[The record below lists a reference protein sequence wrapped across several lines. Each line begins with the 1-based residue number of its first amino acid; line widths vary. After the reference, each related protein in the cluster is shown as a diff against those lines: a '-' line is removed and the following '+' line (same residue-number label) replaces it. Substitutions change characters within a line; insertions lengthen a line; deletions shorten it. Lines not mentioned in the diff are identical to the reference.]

1 MLALCGTTAAQDAQ
15 HWATDDAGFT
25 VRQIS
30 VDGAWATLN
39 SIPTARVA
47 QQEWVRPDSFHAA
60 ALDTNIMRQRLAG
73 APMEGTPEADL
84 SAVLVDIPMPD
95 GGFEAFLVYES
106 PVMEAPLAAKYPNI
120 KTYAGTSVE
129 DPTARIRMT
138 MTPSGFDAQ
147 IRRQGP
153 DAYVDRYS
161 KNDTTLYAAYI
172 KQDLDRS
179 DNNWSCGFDEDIHGK
194 QQDLGG
200 NDNPNLS
207 FLAPVTRKEYRIAY
221 VCTGEYTQFHGGTVA
236 AGLAAVV
243 TLTNRMTG
251 IYEDDIAVKFNIVAD
266 QDQLI
271 YTNGATDGLSNN
283 SSLINQVTGRINSV
297 IGSGSYD
304 VGHGLSTGA
313 GGVAFL
319 GVICT
324 ANKGGGVTGLPSPI
338 GDPFYVDYV
347 SHEVG
352 HQYGATHTFNGD
364 SGSCSGGN
372 RTASTAYEPGSATT
386 IMGYAGICGNDN
398 VQNNSDPYFHY
409 ASMNQ
414 IRNHVTNGSGS
425 NCDTPFSS
433 GNNDPTVNAGG
444 TVSIPMGTPFFLTAT
459 GNDADGDQV
468 FYCWEEYNRGPQR
481 DVNAPDNGSSPL
493 FRSFEAVTSPT
504 RYFPNLLDLNNG
516 GLAKGEQLPTV
527 ARTMLFR
534 VTARDYNPSGGGTAT
549 DTMNVSVNAN
559 AGPFDVTSQSSPV
572 TLTDGLI
579 TVNWTVANTDTQLGA
594 FSVDIL
600 FSDNSGAT
608 FDYTL
613 ATATSNDGS
622 ETVALPN
629 IITGAGRV
637 MVRATGL
644 NFFDMNSAPITI
656 DIPPEPIVITYPN
669 GLPTDLA
676 EATATD
682 ILINIDP
689 GTQTLDTNELFMLYA
704 VNFNFPF
711 NRVDLVAQG
720 GDNYIATLPAGACD
734 DEFFYNITVTPA
746 VGAVIIDPADINN
759 PFSAMVV
766 CGTECLADVNGDGA
780 LTGTD
785 FTAWIAAFNSGAPE
799 CDQNGDG
806 ACTPTDFTAWV
817 ANFNAG
823 CP

>member
-1 MLALCGTTAAQDAQ
+1 
-15 HWATDDAGFT
+15 
-25 VRQIS
+25 
-30 VDGAWATLN
+30 
-39 SIPTARVA
+39 
-47 QQEWVRPDSFHAA
+47 
-60 ALDTNIMRQRLAG
+60 
-73 APMEGTPEADL
+73 
-84 SAVLVDIPMPD
+84 
-95 GGFEAFLVYES
+95 
-106 PVMEAPLAAKYPNI
+106 
-120 KTYAGTSVE
+120 
-129 DPTARIRMT
+129 
-138 MTPSGFDAQ
+138 
-147 IRRQGP
+147 
-153 DAYVDRYS
+153 
-161 KNDTTLYAAYI
+161 
-172 KQDLDRS
+172 
-179 DNNWSCGFDEDIHGK
+179 
-194 QQDLGG
+194 
-200 NDNPNLS
+200 
-207 FLAPVTRKEYRIAY
+207 
-221 VCTGEYTQFHGGTVA
+221 
-236 AGLAAVV
+236 
-243 TLTNRMTG
+243 MTG

-734 DEFFYNITVTPA
+734 DEFFYNITVTPT

-759 PFSAMVV
+759 PFSATVV
-766 CGTECLADVNGDGA
+766 CNMECLADVNGDGA